1 MTELL
6 PCCQKL
12 RFVILRGWWI
22 DCIGTNFLF
31 NLGEV
36 LELIIE
42 KFCLVQYL
50 EGLLTPPHCR
60 WVGLDGL

>member
-1 MTELL
+1 MAELL
-6 PCCQKL
+6 PCCEKL

-22 DCIGTNFLF
+22 DCIETNFLF

-42 KFCLVQYL
+42 KFC
-50 EGLLTPPHCR
+50 
-60 WVGLDGL
+60 